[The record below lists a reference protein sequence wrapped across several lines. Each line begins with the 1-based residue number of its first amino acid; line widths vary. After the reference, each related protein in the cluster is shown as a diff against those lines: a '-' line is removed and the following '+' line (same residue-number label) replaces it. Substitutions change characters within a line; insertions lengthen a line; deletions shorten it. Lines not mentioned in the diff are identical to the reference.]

1 MQQFNS
7 SKWLICYSKTKNRTF
22 MYNRS
27 TIFTS
32 TPTWLSNR
40 CKSAKIRPVWHMP
53 YGGLYLK
60 PGKSLQAAFLY
71 DSILREWY
79 IFILTRLQSFIVYK
93 YCYYLIEIIFR
104 ISRFFKMFFAFKVDN
119 SVKFCNKIQQ
129 IWSIIQIL
137 LSHLVENLC
146 TTLNGEKEIHALCLV
161 FIVLRV
167 LEYFFFQV
175 SVMVS

>member
-32 TPTWLSNR
+32 TPIWLSNR

-60 PGKSLQAAFLY
+60 PGKSLQAAFVY

-79 IFILTRLQSFIVYK
+79 IFILTRLQSFIIYK

-104 ISRFFKMFFAFKVDN
+104 ISRFFKYFLLSKL
-119 SVKFCNKIQQ
+119 I
-129 IWSIIQIL
+129 IL
-137 LSHLVENLC
+137 LRFVIKFNKYGLLFRYYWAIWWKICVLHLI
-146 TTLNGEKEIHALCLV
+146 GKRRFMPFAL
-161 FIVLRV
+161 
-167 LEYFFFQV
+167 
-175 SVMVS
+175 